1 MSLRYK
7 ALIAVIVLVAL
18 LTCLLVVSS
27 SSLFEEDARIRIA
40 KALDTDRDI
49 LDEHIIAAA
58 RISSAGMKAS
68 AASSELVQLFASD
81 EMIGDNLLPFAR
93 EWRRDADGDVAI
105 AAIDSFVAE
114 DRRANVIGR
123 AGEGLAYVAMESDAQ
138 VNAERQAELLADP
151 ELTKFVV
158 DFYLPAF
165 NAGTAKDLP
174 ADSTAAVLP
183 VAGKVY
189 LVVQSFL
196 WSSIQGK
203 EPVGVGIVL
212 TELSRRWLMRS
223 AGQVAE
229 RAESRGGIGKIVF
242 TAGMVT
248 SSTLDG
254 PDAAQSV
261 FDAAREFGAVDEA
274 GRAKP
279 FELELEGETHIGIA
293 FSSRLSPEGSAKRTG
308 FIAIKS
314 LDAELASFVEAG
326 KRVALIAGGL
336 GLIAAILAYFGAYTV
351 IRPLRQMQDAT
362 LKIREGDFNTRVNV
376 RGRDEL
382 AKLGKAFNDMTTGL
396 KALGMYTHDTLA
408 RNLLGNPELMS
419 AASVREEGSIFFSD
433 IKEFTSISE
442 GLSAEA
448 LTAQLNEYFT
458 VLGEELRAQKGY
470 VDKFIGDS
478 IMAFWGPPFVTEG
491 DYAARA
497 CETAIASFKV
507 AARLR
512 EEWSTQGK
520 PLFFQ
525 RIGIATG
532 EVVIGNVGT
541 ETKKNFTVI
550 GDSVNLASRLEG
562 ANKVYGTE
570 VLVDERTRDLARQIV
585 LFREIDQIRVVGK
598 THPVRVFEPL
608 AVDGGETAGHT
619 SEYMKYEQALAH
631 YRKREFGEAIP
642 LLEEMLDWKP
652 HDGPSEWLLALCRE
666 LRQTVPAGWE
676 PVTTATSK

>member
-1 MSLRYK
+1 VSLRYK

-114 DRRANVIGR
+114 DRRANVIGT

-138 VNAERQAELLADP
+138 VNAKRQAELLADP

-261 FDAAREFGAVDEA
+261 FDAAREPGEAVRARTGRRDAHRYRVQQPTVPRGQREAYGVHRDQEPRRRAGVLRRGGEACGPDRRRAGPDRGDPGLLRRVHRHPSVAADA
-274 GRAKP
+274 GR
-279 FELELEGETHIGIA
+279 
-293 FSSRLSPEGSAKRTG
+293 
-308 FIAIKS
+308 
-314 LDAELASFVEAG
+314 DAED
-326 KRVALIAGGL
+326 
-336 GLIAAILAYFGAYTV
+336 
-351 IRPLRQMQDAT
+351 P
-362 LKIREGDFNTRVNV
+362 
-376 RGRDEL
+376 RGR
-382 AKLGKAFNDMTTGL
+382 
-396 KALGMYTHDTLA
+396 
-408 RNLLGNPELMS
+408 
-419 AASVREEGSIFFSD
+419 
-433 IKEFTSISE
+433 
-442 GLSAEA
+442 
-448 LTAQLNEYFT
+448 
-458 VLGEELRAQKGY
+458 
-470 VDKFIGDS
+470 
-478 IMAFWGPPFVTEG
+478 
-491 DYAARA
+491 
-497 CETAIASFKV
+497 
-507 AARLR
+507 
-512 EEWSTQGK
+512 
-520 PLFFQ
+520 FQ
-525 RIGIATG
+525 
-532 EVVIGNVGT
+532 
-541 ETKKNFTVI
+541 
-550 GDSVNLASRLEG
+550 
-562 ANKVYGTE
+562 
-570 VLVDERTRDLARQIV
+570 
-585 LFREIDQIRVVGK
+585 
-598 THPVRVFEPL
+598 
-608 AVDGGETAGHT
+608 HT
-619 SEYMKYEQALAH
+619 SQRA
-631 YRKREFGEAIP
+631 R
-642 LLEEMLDWKP
+642 
-652 HDGPSEWLLALCRE
+652 S
-666 LRQTVPAGWE
+666 
-676 PVTTATSK
+676 